1 MGINNSNRRL
11 KLLLMMLCDLANIQL
26 SIES

>member
-26 SIES
+26 LIEI